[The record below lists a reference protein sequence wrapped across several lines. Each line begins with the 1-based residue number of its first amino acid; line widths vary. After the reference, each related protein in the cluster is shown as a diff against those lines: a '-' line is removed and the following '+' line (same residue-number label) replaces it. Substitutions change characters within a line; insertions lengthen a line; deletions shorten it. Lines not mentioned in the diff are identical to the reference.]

1 MPREDAFVV
10 LTKGSRY
17 RVQSV
22 ETRDKPMLSHG
33 VFRGYAAVGPDDA
46 MCIELDESHRE
57 LAGKIRIIPCHM
69 VLSIDVVEQIEE
81 KKAKADEPKTM
92 YG

>member
-1 MPREDAFVV
+1 MPEEAFVI

-17 RVQSV
+17 RIQSV
-22 ETRDKPMLSHG
+22 ETRDKPMVSHG

-46 MCIELDESHRE
+46 ICLELDESHKE
-57 LAGKIRIIPCHM
+57 LAGKVRLIPCHM
-69 VLSIDVVEQIEE
+69 VLSIDIVEQVEDKKE
-81 KKAKADEPKTM
+81 KAAEPKAM

>member
-1 MPREDAFVV
+1 MPEEAFVV

-17 RVQSV
+17 RVQSI

-46 MCIELDESHRE
+46 MCIELDESHKD
-57 LAGKIRIIPCHM
+57 LAGKVRIIPCHM
-69 VLSIDVVEQIEE
+69 VLAIDVVDQVQD
-81 KKAKADEPKTM
+81 KKAKTEEPKTM